1 MRFLIS
7 FLALITILE
16 AKLDP
21 KPFYGSTQRIGR
33 DTTLKYCERKLFSD
47 IYGIAM
53 VKPRGTNSTLLVASD
68 PNWCR
73 LIYTSFNESAQELK
87 YLRQFGGYGNAVG
100 KFIYPMGICIDTT
113 VYQGNTNQYAIYVT
127 DSWNKRVAKE
137 KYKIDKDSIVSD
149 GILVSGL
156 SNPTDVACVSRPE
169 GGAYIVVAE
178 KDTHQIR
185 LYQRS
190 ATGVI
195 SLIQTY
201 GTRGCGAGEFFEPQG
216 VAICQATDA
225 QGGYFIYVTDTGNR
239 RVVCLRYKPSQ
250 GITWNS
256 AYQTMENA
264 QFLSV
269 TASQYYCV
277 YVTDFTQNKIWVFT
291 PGLGELLYTY
301 GDGNL
306 LNGPKD
312 ICIDWDRIGLT
323 ERWTATT
330 GIQYFKIIPEIR
342 EFYPEPNIFDA
353 TEDSVKI
360 NFRVD
365 ETANYLTME
374 VAGNNLFENQ
384 YFVPGRYSLYW
395 DGRDTLGKVV
405 LPGNY
410 VIRIYCQGQVI
421 ATSNVTVKG
430 TLKSGTL
437 AQNEHWTE
445 EGEPYVLTGDVEMP
459 NQPNSKLVIEPGVK
473 VMPTGN
479 YGITHPIY
487 WTGGFNN
494 LGKR

>member
-1 MRFLIS
+1 MKRIIIFFWAGLLYGKLVPTPFITEPETLQRVGCNYTFEYFDRRLIGE
-7 FLALITILE
+7 T
-16 AKLDP
+16 
-21 KPFYGSTQRIGR
+21 
-33 DTTLKYCERKLFSD
+33 
-47 IYGIAM
+47 YGIAM
-53 VKPRGTNSTLLVASD
+53 VKPRGVNSTLIVVTDDMWHRILYT
-68 PNWCR
+68 N
-73 LIYTSFNESAQELK
+73 LIETGRQEAR
-87 YLRQFGGYGNAVG
+87 YLRAFGECGAEIGQFSEPKGL
-100 KFIYPMGICIDTT
+100 CIDTT
-113 VYQGNTNQYAIYVT
+113 IYSGITAENAIYIA
-127 DSWNKRVAKE
+127 DRWNSRVVKL
-137 KYKIDKDSIVSD
+137 KYLILQDTILAD

-169 GGAYIVVAE
+169 GGAYIVVVE
-178 KDTHQIR
+178 KDTHRIR

-190 ATGVI
+190 STGVI

-201 GTRGCGAGEFFEPQG
+201 GTRGCGAGEFFKPQG
-216 VAICQATDA
+216 VTICQATDA

-250 GITWNS
+250 GITWEN
-256 AYQTMENA
+256 AYRTMENA

-301 GDGNL
+301 GDANL

-330 GIQYFKIIPEIR
+330 GLQYFKIIPEIR
-342 EFYPEPNIFDA
+342 EFYPEPQNFDA

-365 ETANYLTME
+365 EIANYLTME
-374 VAGNNLFENQ
+374 VAGRNLFENQ
-384 YFVPGRYSLYW
+384 YYVPGRYEVYQ
-395 DGRDTLGKVV
+395 DGRGPDGKVV

-421 ATSNVTVKG
+421 ATTSVAVKG

-437 AQNEHWTE
+437 AANEHWTE
-445 EGEPYVLTGDVEMP
+445 EGEPISNCRIASLAVSFRQGSRDSQET
-459 NQPNSKLVIEPGVK
+459 
-473 VMPTGN
+473 
-479 YGITHPIY
+479 
-487 WTGGFNN
+487 
-494 LGKR
+494 